1 MGVFIM
7 TKELEAILAYHQA
20 SKHNFKSYAPG
31 PHRLDLRLKP
41 DLFLNYHGT
50 RLLNLEIW
58 SDEQTKAEIFPTYEQ
73 AFSPEKLKPSELNA
87 KSISR
92 LFFDSF
98 AISSWKM
105 AEGTKWPLRVNPS
118 SGNLHPTEVYLLSGP
133 MKGLLKNPSVCHY
146 ASLPHALEIRA
157 EFSQATWKLL
167 SSGFPEGTFFVGLS
181 SIFWRVS
188 WKYGLRAFRYAQH
201 DIGHAIAALTFAA
214 AGLGWKTSLLP
225 DMSSEDIAALLGISG
240 EKGPEK
246 QEPACLLAV
255 YPAEKTCTKS
265 RISSGVIPDFKNL
278 SWKGIPNSLS
288 PEHVEWVGIEDVALA
303 AQKKETDYLDK
314 REESNEK
321 LKEELKEKSN
331 EKLKEELKEKSN
343 EELKEELK
351 SNMQAASSLKTSFRN
366 LFNLDT
372 VPLREVIR
380 KRRSAI
386 EMNNS
391 AYLEDEIFYAML
403 QRTLPENNPIFNS
416 IAFGPFT
423 HLLLFVNHVKD
434 LLPGLYIFLRKPE
447 EKDRLK
453 AAIRPDFL
461 WEKPKNCPSDLEFY
475 LLMEETLDSFA
486 AQLSCKQRK
495 AADACFT
502 ACMLSEFEKPL
513 KKFGAWIYPYL
524 FWECGILG
532 QLLYLEAEAYG
543 LRGCGI
549 GCFFDDP
556 LHDAIGLKG
565 LEFQDLYHFAVG
577 YPLPEIG
584 VITLPAYEE

>member
-1 MGVFIM
+1 M
-7 TKELEAILAYHQA
+7 TAELEAILAYHQA
-20 SKHNFKSYAPG
+20 SKHNFKAYAPG
-31 PHRLDLRLKP
+31 PHRLDLPLKP
-41 DLFLNYHGT
+41 DPFLNYHGT

-58 SDEQTKAEIFPTYEQ
+58 SDEQIKAETFPAYEQ
-73 AFSPEKLKPSELNA
+73 AFSPEKLKPSELNT

-98 AISSWKM
+98 AISAWKM
-105 AEGTKWPLRVNPS
+105 AGGTKWALRVNPS

-133 MKGLLKNPSVCHY
+133 VKGLLKNPSVCHY
-146 ASLPHALEIRA
+146 APLPHALELRA
-157 EFSQATWKLL
+157 EFSPKTWELL

-214 AGLGWKTSLLP
+214 AGLGWKTSLLA
-225 DMSSEDIAALLGISG
+225 DLGSEDIAALLGISG

-246 QEPACLLAV
+246 QEPAFLLAV
-255 YPAEKTCTKS
+255 YPAGKTCTS
-265 RISSGVIPDFKNL
+265 GRIPSGSIPAFKNL
-278 SWKGIPNSLS
+278 SWEGVPNSLS
-288 PEHVEWVGIEDVALA
+288 PGHVEWVGIEKAASA
-303 AQKKETDYLDK
+303 AQKKGTDYLEK
-314 REESNEK
+314 REEPKEK
-321 LKEELKEKSN
+321 TKEEPKS
-331 EKLKEELKEKSN
+331 KI
-343 EELKEELK
+343 
-351 SNMQAASSLKTSFRN
+351 QAASSLKTSSFRN
-366 LFNLDT
+366 LSDLET
-372 VPLREVIR
+372 VPLRGVIR
-380 KRRSAI
+380 GRRSAI

-391 AYLEDEIFYAML
+391 AYLEKETFYAML
-403 QRTLPENNPIFNS
+403 QRTLPKNNPIFNS
-416 IAFGPFT
+416 LAFGSFT
-423 HLLLFVNHVKD
+423 HLLLFVNRVKD

-447 EKDRLK
+447 EKERFK
-453 AAIRPDFL
+453 AAIRSDFL

-486 AQLSCKQRK
+486 AQLSCAQRK

-502 ACMLSEFEKPL
+502 ACMLSEFEEPL
-513 KKFGAWIYPYL
+513 NRFGAWIYPYL

-532 QLLYLEAEAYG
+532 QLLYLEAEANG